1 MGSRSQGSMASVRVL
16 LYSAVL
22 YLASASSCHNY
33 GDWGC
38 SPRSRHVVPRGHHHH
53 YQAPVVEKRVH
64 VTHEVHHIVH
74 KRRRRPRPVVHV
86 VEDTRP
92 EVVYVEDTRPE
103 VVVVDQ
109 PAVVAPAVQPY
120 YVRPPVR
127 AAVVPSAYA
136 PPYGT
141 GNIDPRL
148 VPVLR
153 GSTPQ
158 QGDPLG
164 IYPGGGLDPRI
175 DPSLVPVARNQLED
189 QVRVLKDQLDVLT
202 RRLGVPLAS
211 GGARTAEDL

>member
-1 MGSRSQGSMASVRVL
+1 MGSRSEGSMASVRVL

-22 YLASASSCHNY
+22 CLGSASSCHNY

-38 SPRSRHVVPRGHHHH
+38 SPRSRHVVSRGHHHH
-53 YQAPVVEKRVH
+53 YEAPVVEKRVH

-86 VEDTRP
+86 VEEP
-92 EVVYVEDTRPE
+92 RPE

-109 PAVVAPAVQPY
+109 PAVVAPVAPAVQPY

-141 GNIDPRL
+141 GNIDP
-148 VPVLR
+148 
-153 GSTPQ
+153 SS
-158 QGDPLG
+158 
-164 IYPGGGLDPRI
+164 PRFFS
-175 DPSLVPVARNQLED
+175 P
-189 QVRVLKDQLDVLT
+189 T
-202 RRLGVPLAS
+202 R
-211 GGARTAEDL
+211 

>member
-1 MGSRSQGSMASVRVL
+1 MGSRSQGSMASVRVF

-38 SPRSRHVVPRGHHHH
+38 SPRSRHVVSRGHHHH

-92 EVVYVEDTRPE
+92 EVV
-103 VVVVDQ
+103 VVDQ
-109 PAVVAPAVQPY
+109 PAIVAPAA
-120 YVRPPVR
+120 PPA

-141 GNIDPRL
+141 GTIDPRL

-175 DPSLVPVARNQLED
+175 DPSLVPVARNQLEN

-211 GGARTAEDL
+211 GSRTAEDL